1 MLILK
6 SSKQFCPAERIV
18 RREEYMLHAQ
28 AEEILEIARRKQQKL
43 LEHADVQ
50 TRLMKENAQAEC
62 DALFKNARAE
72 SEKQCQQKMLEM
84 IFSMTEHGIRWF
96 SLLEQTF
103 VRTLKDL
110 FLKILGEIPPEER
123 MYLLVKQAIKTLSE
137 GKTLHISVHPD
148 QLMLL
153 KSKADELT
161 AQHPSLKHIEVV
173 ANKELPIDSCLLET
187 ETGIL
192 DAGIPLQ
199 AETLI
204 KAVQASLK

>member
-6 SSKQFCPAERIV
+6 TSKQFCPADRIV
-18 RREEYMLHAQ
+18 RCDEYMLHAKS
-28 AEEILEIARRKQQKL
+28 EEILDIAQKKQKKL

-50 TRLMKENAQAEC
+50 IKLMKENAQSEC
-62 DALFKNARAE
+62 DGLFKNAQAE

-84 IFSMTEHGIRWF
+84 IFSMTENGIRYF

-103 VRTLKDL
+103 VQTLKDL

-123 MYLLVKQAIKTLSE
+123 MYQLVKQSIKTLSE
-137 GKTLHISVHPD
+137 EKTLHISVHPD
-148 QLMLL
+148 QLVLL
-153 KSKADELT
+153 KSKTDELI

-173 ANKELPIDSCLLET
+173 ADKELPIDSCLLET

-192 DAGIPLQ
+192 DASIPLQ
-199 AETLI
+199 LETLI
-204 KAVQASLK
+204 KAVRASLK

>member
-6 SSKQFCPAERIV
+6 TSKQFCPADRIV
-18 RREEYMLHAQ
+18 RCDEYMLHAK
-28 AEEILEIARRKQQKL
+28 AEEILEIAQKKQQKL

-50 TRLMKENAQAEC
+50 IKLMKENAQSEC
-62 DALFKNARAE
+62 DELFKNAQAE
-72 SEKQCQQKMLEM
+72 SEKQCQQKMTEM
-84 IFSMTEHGIRWF
+84 IFSMTENGIRYF

-103 VRTLKDL
+103 VQTLKDL

-123 MYLLVKQAIKTLSE
+123 MYQLVKQSIKTLSE
-137 GKTLHISVHPD
+137 EKTLHISVHPD
-148 QLMLL
+148 QLVLL
-153 KSKADELT
+153 KSKTDELI
-161 AQHPSLKHIEVV
+161 AQHPTLKHIEVV
-173 ANKELPIDSCLLET
+173 ADKSLPLDSCLLET

-199 AETLI
+199 LETLV

>member
-18 RREEYMLHAQ
+18 RCEEYMVHEK
-28 AEEILEIARRKQQKL
+28 AEQILEIAQKKQKKL
-43 LEHADVQ
+43 LEHTDVQ
-50 TRLMKENAQAEC
+50 IRLMKENAQAEC
-62 DALFKNARAE
+62 DEFLKNARIE
-72 SEKQCQQKMLEM
+72 SEKQCQQKQLEM
-84 IFSMTEHGIRWF
+84 IFSMTEHGIRYF

-103 VRTLKDL
+103 VQTLKDL

-123 MYLLVKQAIKTLSE
+123 IYLLVKQSIKTLSE

-153 KSKADELT
+153 KTKADELT
-161 AQHPSLKHIEVV
+161 AQHPSLKHIEVI
-173 ANKELPIDSCLLET
+173 ADKSLSMDSCLLET

-192 DAGIPLQ
+192 DASIPLQ
-199 AETLI
+199 LETLI
-204 KAVQASLK
+204 KAIQACLR

>member
-6 SSKQFCPAERIV
+6 TSKQFCPADRIV
-18 RREEYMLHAQ
+18 RCDDYMLHAK
-28 AEEILEIARRKQQKL
+28 AEEILKIAQKKQKKL

-50 TRLMKENAQAEC
+50 VRLMKENAQAEC
-62 DALFKNARAE
+62 DELFKNAQAE

-84 IFSMTEHGIRWF
+84 IFSMTENGIHYF

-103 VRTLKDL
+103 VQTLKDL
-110 FLKILGEIPPEER
+110 FLKILGEYPPEER
-123 MYLLVKQAIKTLSE
+123 MYLLVRQAIKTLSE

-153 KSKADELT
+153 KSKADELI

-173 ANKELPIDSCLLET
+173 ADKELPLDSCLLET

-199 AETLI
+199 LETLI

>member
-6 SSKQFCPAERIV
+6 TSKQFCPADRIV
-18 RREEYMLHAQ
+18 RCDEYMLHAK
-28 AEEILEIARRKQQKL
+28 AEEILEIAQKKKQKL

-50 TRLMKENAQAEC
+50 IKLMKENAQSEC
-62 DALFKNARAE
+62 DELFKNAQAE

-84 IFSMTEHGIRWF
+84 IFSMTENGIRYF

-103 VRTLKDL
+103 VQALKDL

-123 MYLLVKQAIKTLSE
+123 IYQLVKQSIKTLSE
-137 GKTLHISVHPD
+137 EKTLHISVHPD
-148 QLMLL
+148 QLVLL
-153 KSKADELT
+153 KSKTDELI

-173 ANKELPIDSCLLET
+173 ADKELPIDSCLLET

-192 DAGIPLQ
+192 DASIPLQ
-199 AETLI
+199 LGTLI

>member
-6 SSKQFCPAERIV
+6 TSKQFCPADRIV
-18 RREEYMLHAQ
+18 HCDDYMLHAK
-28 AEEILEIARRKQQKL
+28 AEEILEIAQKKKQKL

-50 TRLMKENAQAEC
+50 IRLMKENAQSEC
-62 DALFKNARAE
+62 DELFKNAQAE
-72 SEKQCQQKMLEM
+72 NEKQCQQKMLEM
-84 IFSMTEHGIRWF
+84 IFSMTENGIRYF

-103 VRTLKDL
+103 VQTLKDL

-123 MYLLVKQAIKTLSE
+123 MHQLVKQSIKNLSE
-137 GKTLHISVHPD
+137 EKTLHISVHPD
-148 QLMLL
+148 QLVLL
-153 KSKADELT
+153 KSKTDELI

-173 ANKELPIDSCLLET
+173 ADKSLPVDSCIMET

-192 DAGIPLQ
+192 DASIPLQ
-199 AETLI
+199 LETLI